1 MPERRRLRELS
12 LALLV
17 SGEVGDE
24 GRLLPPLLPPL
35 LGGSSAPAASACSVV
50 QQALKDS
57 TGDTQ
62 TNSNWFCSPLM
73 TQIRIFQLEALG
85 AKLKLLQKFSSSQF
99 LYLRTC

>member
-17 SGEVGDE
+17 SGEVGDD

-35 LGGSSAPAASACSVV
+35 LGGSSAPTASACDMV
-50 QQALKDS
+50 QQASKDS

-62 TNSNWFCSPLM
+62 ANYN
-73 TQIRIFQLEALG
+73 
-85 AKLKLLQKFSSSQF
+85 
-99 LYLRTC
+99 